1 MTHTPTSGSTVSGP
15 AWLPGPRRAAWAES
29 VDRLR
34 DAATTEPGR
43 LRIIGAVLALLVLV
57 FGAVTAWQISARST
71 AARDVATRS
80 EPLSA
85 DAAEIY
91 RSLAD
96 ANTTAAGG
104 FLVSGQEPAAVLR
117 RYQNDVHTAA
127 QLIANAAA
135 NSQGSADTQ
144 NQVTLLNE
152 QLPVYTGLVET
163 ARANNRQGLP
173 LGGAYLRYAN
183 DQMNGTLLPTAKKLY
198 QVETGRLHDDYA
210 AAESLP
216 WAAWGLGVIA
226 LAGLVWAQR
235 RTYLRTNRVFN
246 PGMLAGTAAA
256 GLALVWLVVGHTWA
270 RVDLGDSWD
279 HGGKSLQVLNQARIG
294 SLQARGNE
302 NLTLVARGA
311 GAAYEDAY
319 EKGMTTLDGPRGQKG
334 AGGLLSE
341 ALSLADDSGGRT
353 PVQQAVDGVAEWR
366 SRHAVANGDD
376 TNGDYDSALAYVI
389 GGKDSSGKE
398 ITQTTGQ
405 SFDAVD
411 KGLQQA
417 VDHETGEFQQTAG
430 DARDA
435 LTGLPEGAAVL
446 AVLAA
451 AGAVLGIGRRLSEYR

>member
-1 MTHTPTSGSTVSGP
+1 MS
-15 AWLPGPRRAAWAES
+15 AWLPGPRRAAWAEG

-43 LRIIGAVLALLVLV
+43 LRIIGAVLALLIVA
-57 FGAVTAWQISARST
+57 FGAVTAWQITERSS

-104 FLVSGQEPAAVLR
+104 FLVSGQEPAAVR
-117 RYQNDVHTAA
+117 QRYENDVHTAA

-135 NSQGSADTQ
+135 NSQGSADAQT
-144 NQVTLLNE
+144 QVTLLNE

-183 DQMNGTLLPTAKKLY
+183 DQMAGSLLPAAQKLY
-198 QVETGRLHDDYA
+198 QTETGRLNGDYA
-210 AAESLP
+210 AAKSLP
-216 WAAWGLGVIA
+216 WAAWILGLLA
-226 LAGLVWAQR
+226 LGCLVWAQR
-235 RTYLRTNRVFN
+235 RTYLRTNRVLN
-246 PGMLAGTAAA
+246 PGLLAGTVAA
-256 GLALVWLVVGHTWA
+256 GLALVWLVAGHTVA
-270 RVDLGDSWD
+270 RTDLGDSWD
-279 HGGKSLQVLNQARIG
+279 HGGRSLQVLNQARIG
-294 SLQARGNE
+294 ALQARGNE

-311 GAAYEDAY
+311 GAAYEGAY
-319 EKGMTTLDGPRGQKG
+319 KKGMAALDEP
-334 AGGLLSE
+334 GGLLAQ
-341 ALSLADDSGGRT
+341 ALSLADDPGGRA
-353 PVQQAVDGVAEWR
+353 PVQQAADGVAQWR

-405 SFDAVD
+405 SFDTVD
-411 KGLQQA
+411 HSLQQA
-417 VDHETGEFQQTAG
+417 VDHETGEFQQAAG
-430 DARDA
+430 DARDS
-435 LTGLPEGAAVL
+435 LTGLPEGVAVL
-446 AVLAA
+446 AVLGA